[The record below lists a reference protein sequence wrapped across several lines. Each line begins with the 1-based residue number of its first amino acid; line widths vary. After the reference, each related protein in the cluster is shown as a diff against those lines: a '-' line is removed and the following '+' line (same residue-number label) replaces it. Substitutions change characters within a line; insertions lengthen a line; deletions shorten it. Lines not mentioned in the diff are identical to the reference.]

1 MRIVILGATGLT
13 GQQLLRQAVERQHQV
28 TVLVRDPGKLGTTH
42 KVLNVITGDVLDE
55 GALSRALEGN
65 EAVLVA
71 LGKGKSLRSSNLMTG
86 AVTNIV
92 SGMKARNMNRV
103 VFLSAFGV
111 GETFQQANFIQRII
125 FRTLLKNIYSDK
137 AKADQMLRDSTLGWT
152 LVHPVLL
159 TNKPG
164 TGNYRA
170 GEILSMKGMP
180 KISRADVAEF
190 ILDQLD
196 DNKYLKKTVVLG

>member
-1 MRIVILGATGLT
+1 
-13 GQQLLRQAVERQHQV
+13 
-28 TVLVRDPGKLGTTH
+28 
-42 KVLNVITGDVLDE
+42 
-55 GALSRALEGN
+55 
-65 EAVLVA
+65 
-71 LGKGKSLRSSNLMTG
+71 
-86 AVTNIV
+86 
-92 SGMKARNMNRV
+92 
-103 VFLSAFGV
+103 
-111 GETFQQANFIQRII
+111 
-125 FRTLLKNIYSDK
+125 
-137 AKADQMLRDSTLGWT
+137 MLRDSTLDWT